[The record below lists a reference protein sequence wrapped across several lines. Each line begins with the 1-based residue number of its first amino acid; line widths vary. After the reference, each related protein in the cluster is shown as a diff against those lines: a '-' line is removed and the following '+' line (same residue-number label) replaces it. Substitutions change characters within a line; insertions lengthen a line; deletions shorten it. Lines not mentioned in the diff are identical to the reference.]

1 MEQASKHFWIAVIA
15 GFIVMIGFAIISV
28 NIMKFIPLASP
39 FLGGLVAGLI
49 VGKDYLTGG
58 KAAIFAGVLGAVI
71 VSFDFIMNTGY
82 FQGAMLP
89 VAELGGLIVLI
100 SVIIYYPILAF
111 IGGVIGGVL
120 RSRS

>member
-15 GFIVMIGFAIISV
+15 GFMVMIGFALISV

-49 VGKDYLTGG
+49 VGRDYLTGG
-58 KAAIFAGVLGAVI
+58 KAAIFAGILGAFI

-82 FQGAMLP
+82 FQGAVP
-89 VAELGGLIVLI
+89 QVAEIGGLLVLLTG
-100 SVIIYYPILAF
+100 IIYYPILAF
-111 IGGVIGGVL
+111 IGGVMGGVL
-120 RSRS
+120 KARS